1 MTAPPATASAP
12 AVRSRPARD
21 VAANA
26 AAAAFAAFSASD
38 ASDGAA
44 FATRRSSPTRGPC
57 GGGFAGAVRRDASR
71 CCASGFFAD
80 ELPSWPGS
88 GFPKRVSASVA
99 VFFFACV
106 DKDR

>member
-1 MTAPPATASAP
+1 MIANSPVFAESQTARESGS
-12 AVRSRPARD
+12 VD
-21 VAANA
+21 
-26 AAAAFAAFSASD
+26 
-38 ASDGAA
+38 
-44 FATRRSSPTRGPC
+44 
-57 GGGFAGAVRRDASR
+57 AVRRDASR

>member
-1 MTAPPATASAP
+1 MMLFLMTSMWLVSTA
-12 AVRSRPARD
+12 
-21 VAANA
+21 VAAV
-26 AAAAFAAFSASD
+26 F
-38 ASDGAA
+38 
-44 FATRRSSPTRGPC
+44 T
-57 GGGFAGAVRRDASR
+57 R

>member
-1 MTAPPATASAP
+1 MEGDRGYFEGRTDAGPLTQ
-12 AVRSRPARD
+12 VD
-21 VAANA
+21 
-26 AAAAFAAFSASD
+26 D
-38 ASDGAA
+38 AS
-44 FATRRSSPTRGPC
+44 FANSPVLADSRTARE
-57 GGGFAGAVRRDASR
+57 GGFAGAVRRDASR

>member
-1 MTAPPATASAP
+1 MFGAVPLFATS
-12 AVRSRPARD
+12 
-21 VAANA
+21 AANA

-44 FATRRSSPTRGPC
+44 FAKAPVLADSRTARE
-57 GGGFAGAVRRDASR
+57 GGFAGAVRHDASR

-99 VFFFACV
+99 VFFFAYV